1 MAPVSEGKRIAE
13 FLVSEA
19 NGCRSRHEGTV
30 TVPANTTIPAGRVMG
45 QVTATSKFVPH
56 DADGTDN
63 GTREEAGILYANLIN
78 DTGGAVD
85 MTATLVVRDAEVNKA
100 HLTYD
105 PAANDAAKTA
115 SDGVLAGL
123 GIIVR

>member
-30 TVPANTTIPAGRVMG
+30 TVPANTTIYAGRVMG
-45 QVTATSKFVPH
+45 QLGSGEFVPH
-56 DADGTDN
+56 DADGSAGEDT
-63 GTREEAGILYANLIN
+63 EAGILYANLAN

-85 MTATLVVRDAEVNKA
+85 VTATVIVRDAEVNKA

>member
-45 QVTATSKFVPH
+45 QLASGKFVPH
-56 DADGTDN
+56 DADGAAGEDTE
-63 GTREEAGILYANLIN
+63 TGILYANLTN

-85 MTATLVVRDAEVNKA
+85 VTATVIVRDAEVNKA